1 MTEEER
7 REIKNKIIVYA
18 EAGVYRIT
26 KKEQADFKW
35 LVQEHEDIA
44 EEVYRETH
52 LSRVH
57 ILIFLN
63 EAGKGAGIAK
73 EEARKLAYGYE
84 LLDCDAGTEQA
95 FWAWLSGDT
104 DEMPKQMPESRRT
117 VMYNV
122 SILNQKLCYMSKV
135 SPFTERLCAY
145 AVKKGYVDIWKNPVE
160 EMLSCIGMD
169 YTRSFKH
176 NMAVRYQVEE
186 KELMRMYSAVFAG
199 RKTKMEKEF
208 YLGFIK
214 EWMEKEKDSYLAV
227 IDKMGV
233 EYRKKIRMALQKE
246 ALPG

>member
-73 EEARKLAYGYE
+73 EEARKLA
-84 LLDCDAGTEQA
+84 CDAGTEQA

-104 DEMPKQMPESRRT
+104 DEMSKQCPK
-117 VMYNV
+117 
-122 SILNQKLCYMSKV
+122 
-135 SPFTERLCAY
+135 
-145 AVKKGYVDIWKNPVE
+145 AVV
-160 EMLSCIGMD
+160 L
-169 YTRSFKH
+169 
-176 NMAVRYQVEE
+176 
-186 KELMRMYSAVFAG
+186 
-199 RKTKMEKEF
+199 
-208 YLGFIK
+208 
-214 EWMEKEKDSYLAV
+214 
-227 IDKMGV
+227 
-233 EYRKKIRMALQKE
+233 
-246 ALPG
+246 